1 MACADALTHS
11 TRSRLLGRVG
21 GCRRIVVQSSAILA
35 PLLPILAPVFPVLA
49 SLFTPFLAIVATIFT
64 ALHARGLGL
73 GLRYAEGR
81 GHQRGSQAEKRE
93 GVRTR
98 EHIQIECLL
107 MFDFSLS
114 AFLPAMQNLTYA
126 RRPPRS

>member
-49 SLFTPFLAIVATIFT
+49 SVFTPFLAILAPLFT
-64 ALHARGLGL
+64 AFHARGLGL
-73 GLRYAEGR
+73 GLRYAEGH
-81 GHQRGSQAEKRE
+81 G
-93 GVRTR
+93 T
-98 EHIQIECLL
+98 
-107 MFDFSLS
+107 S
-114 AFLPAMQNLTYA
+114 AAAKPKNERA
-126 RRPPRS
+126 